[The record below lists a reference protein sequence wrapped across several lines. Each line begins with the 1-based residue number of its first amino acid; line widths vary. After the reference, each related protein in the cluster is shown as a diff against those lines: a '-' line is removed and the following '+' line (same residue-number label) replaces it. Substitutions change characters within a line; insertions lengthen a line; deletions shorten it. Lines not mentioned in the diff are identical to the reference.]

1 MALFDSEHVDCIR
14 LLRYRVYNVQKEH
27 THPKNNFNLKKIIK
41 IIRIIYPHHIT
52 TIVLLNT

>member
-27 THPKNNFNLKKIIK
+27 THPKIYIHFISPFALLLHTNNCCYGPKN
-41 IIRIIYPHHIT
+41 
-52 TIVLLNT
+52 